1 MKIENE
7 FIPYEQ
13 ALQLKELGFDEPCIC
28 CYDIEEKALFHCL
41 VNNVKNNTLIDCT
54 IGLNPKEDIKAPT
67 YSQVFRWFRE
77 KCKLRFSIIDDH
89 SDNDKPYSFT
99 TEHEYYYDTGSG
111 NDWFRTYEEAEIEWI
126 S

>member
-1 MKIENE
+1 MKKE
-7 FIPYEQ
+7 FVPYEQ
-13 ALQLKELGFDEPCIC
+13 ALELKKLGFNDECFVGYDIYTKELYIGYENSQRTFN
-28 CYDIEEKALFHCL
+28 IEYYIL
-41 VNNVKNNTLIDCT
+41 
-54 IGLNPKEDIKAPT
+54 APT

-111 NDWFRTYEEAEIEWI
+111 NDWFRTHEEAEIECLKKLI
-126 S
+126 EIVKQK